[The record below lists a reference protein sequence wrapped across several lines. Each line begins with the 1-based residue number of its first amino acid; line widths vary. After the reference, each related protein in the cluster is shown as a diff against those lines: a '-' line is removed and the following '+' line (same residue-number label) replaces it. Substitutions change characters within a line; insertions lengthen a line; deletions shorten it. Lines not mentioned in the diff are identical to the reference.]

1 MNTLELAKYAVKLM
15 DAKKALDI
23 EVLKTTNLTSL
34 ADYFVIAAGNSF
46 TQVSAI
52 AEEIDFQLG
61 LQGHQP
67 KRIERDKGS
76 NWILLDYGDV
86 IIHVFYK
93 ETRSFYQLE
102 RLWADAQR
110 FDAETFMSF
119 EETNQ

>member
-1 MNTLELAKYAVKLM
+1 M

-23 EVLKTTNLTSL
+23 EVLKTSKLTSL
-34 ADYFVIAAGNSF
+34 ADYFVIGSGSSF

-86 IIHVFYK
+86 IVHVFYK
-93 ETRSFYQLE
+93 ETRNFYQLE
-102 RLWADAQR
+102 RLWADAER
-110 FDAETFMSF
+110 FDAESF
-119 EETNQ
+119 LKYEEPNE